1 MTGHRRQYGKAKLL
15 LESYLQNRYQ
25 RVQVTNSY
33 FNSNTVSEW
42 TKIKYGVLQ
51 GSILGPLLFL
61 VYIKDLPKAVEHKAL
76 PMIFTDDTSI
86 LLTSP
91 NNTQMQSDF
100 NIIFEQ
106 LTKWFKSNLLF
117 FELRQNLFYSVY

>member
-1 MTGHRRQYGKAKLL
+1 MTGHRRQQGKAKLL

-51 GSILGPLLFL
+51 GSILGPLLYL
-61 VYIKDLPKAVEHKAL
+61 VHINDLPKAIEHEAL
-76 PMIFTDDTSI
+76 PILFADDTSI
-86 LLTSP
+86 LLTSL
-91 NNTQMQSDF
+91 NNTERTA
-100 NIIFEQ
+100 ILI
-106 LTKWFKSNLLF
+106 
-117 FELRQNLFYSVY
+117 